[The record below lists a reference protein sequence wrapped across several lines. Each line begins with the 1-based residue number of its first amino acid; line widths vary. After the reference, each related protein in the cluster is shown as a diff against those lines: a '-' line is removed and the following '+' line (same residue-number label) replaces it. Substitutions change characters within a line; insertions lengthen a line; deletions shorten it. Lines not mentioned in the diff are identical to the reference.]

1 MHSLVT
7 EDSMHRVRKGI
18 YGGGGGIL
26 VFPAVL
32 DTSSFPEDQL
42 RAGIRKEPGLSRY
55 PCPRLQI

>member
-7 EDSMHRVRKGI
+7 EDSMHRVRKGM
-18 YGGGGGIL
+18 YGGSL

-42 RAGIRKEPGLSRY
+42 RAGIRKEAGLSRY